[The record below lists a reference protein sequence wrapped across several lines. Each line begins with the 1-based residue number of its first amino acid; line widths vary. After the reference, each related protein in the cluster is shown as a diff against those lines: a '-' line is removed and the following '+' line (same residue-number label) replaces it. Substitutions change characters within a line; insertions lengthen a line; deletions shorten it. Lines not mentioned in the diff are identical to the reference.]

1 MWLNRLK
8 AATFYITSASTI
20 GFGVAGGYVFYE
32 SSNEEVLPRN
42 IATTTLGIGF
52 GSLIGLGFGATWPVG
67 ITVATARAISNFQED
82 NKNVTDTK
90 TKE

>member
-32 SSNEEVLPRN
+32 STKDESLPYN
-42 IATTTLGIGF
+42 IVSTTGG
-52 GSLIGLGFGATWPVG
+52 IGLGSLMGVGLGATWPVG
-67 ITVATARAISNFQED
+67 ITVATARAISKFQED
-82 NKNVTDTK
+82 NKNVTETK